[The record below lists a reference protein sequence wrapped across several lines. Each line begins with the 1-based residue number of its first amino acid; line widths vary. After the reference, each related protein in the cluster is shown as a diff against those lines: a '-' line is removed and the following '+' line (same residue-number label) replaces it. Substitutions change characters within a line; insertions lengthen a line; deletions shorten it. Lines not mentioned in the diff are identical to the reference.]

1 MMTGQTNWI
10 NTVKRLRKK
19 EEHTRTSMVQISST
33 GERTTMEDT
42 LGELL
47 NLIRGIVAGVYDD
60 IQECNDLLEKVD
72 LSLNKDGIDPYGVS
86 RNYLKMLYPAM
97 KWLYRHYFRVK
108 AIGIENVPDEGPVML
123 VGNHSGGIPVDGAM
137 TVMSMIVD
145 HDPPRY
151 PVGMVDRF
159 AQKMPIVSPLLIR
172 LGQVTG
178 VREQAER
185 LLNEGRVL
193 LIFPEGIRGIGKLYK
208 DRYNLVNFTSGFMRL
223 ALKTGAP
230 VVPFAFIGGEEAI
243 PTIMHA
249 RKLGNLLGAPY
260 FPITPYILPLPLPVP
275 CQIYFGEPMYFEGV
289 GDNEDIEKKVESVK
303 ERVEDLIATGLK
315 NRVEEMEQP

>member
-1 MMTGQTNWI
+1 M
-10 NTVKRLRKK
+10 
-19 EEHTRTSMVQISST
+19 
-33 GERTTMEDT
+33 
-42 LGELL
+42 
-47 NLIRGIVAGVYDD
+47 
-60 IQECNDLLEKVD
+60 QECNNLLERID

-86 RNYLKMLYPAM
+86 RNYLKMLYPVM
-97 KWLYRHYFRVK
+97 KWLYRHYFRVR
-108 AIGIENVPDEGPVML
+108 AIGTENVPDEGPVML
-123 VGNHSGGIPVDGAM
+123 VGNHSGGIPVDGTM
-137 TVMSMIVD
+137 TVMSMIID

-208 DRYNLVNFTSGFMRL
+208 DRYKLVDFTSGFMRL

-275 CQIYFGEPMYFEGV
+275 CQIYFGEAMYFKDEGSC
-289 GDNEDIEKKVESVK
+289 EDVAKKVELVK
-303 ERVEDLIATGLK
+303 TRVEGLIETGLK
-315 NRVEEMEQP
+315 NRVEETEQP

>member
-1 MMTGQTNWI
+1 
-10 NTVKRLRKK
+10 
-19 EEHTRTSMVQISST
+19 
-33 GERTTMEDT
+33 MEDT

-47 NLIRGIVAGVYDD
+47 NLIRGVVAGVYDD
-60 IQECNDLLEKVD
+60 MQECNNLLEKID

-97 KWLYRHYFRVK
+97 KWLYRHYFRVR

-123 VGNHSGGIPVDGAM
+123 VGNHSGGIPVDGTM
-137 TVMSMIVD
+137 TVMSMIID

-208 DRYNLVNFTSGFMRL
+208 DRYEMVSFTSGFMRL

-275 CQIYFGEPMYFEGV
+275 CQIYFGEPMYFKDEG
-289 GDNEDIEKKVESVK
+289 DCEDVAKKVALVK
-303 ERVEDLIATGLK
+303 TRVEELIETGLK
-315 NRVEEMEQP
+315 NRVEETEQP